1 MILEPTVRK
10 RFIRFSYLVPLAFL
24 AGFLGAASPLP
35 AVEDNPDNSAGGMGV
50 QPSERDQVQPA
61 LDFLQAL
68 LNQGAQQAPAQPD
81 DMQPDP
87 NSFLGDLDFYL
98 QDNAGAWF
106 VMLTKL
112 ALAAFLGLILALVY
126 RATYTGKR
134 KKYNPSLVQSQ
145 LLLSIG
151 GAMIWIVVATSL
163 VRAFGLAGMVGLI
176 RYRTPVRDP
185 KDNVMVFLS
194 MGVGMACGLGQA
206 TAAIVS
212 TGFLTLVLFG
222 IQEFGLGKKKKKKQ
236 KPAPE
241 GSPSLP
247 TEPEEN
253 PPLPTEPK

>member
-1 MILEPTVRK
+1 MILEHTVRK
-10 RFIRFSYLVPLAFL
+10 RFFRFGYLVLLIFL
-24 AGFLGAASPLP
+24 AGFLGAANPVR
-35 AVEDNPDNSAGGMGV
+35 AAETDPDNSAGGMGI
-50 QPSERDQVQPA
+50 QQSERQQVQPA
-61 LDFLQAL
+61 IDFFQAL
-68 LNQGAQQAPAQPD
+68 LNQSGAQQPPPEADP
-81 DMQPDP
+81 MKPDP
-87 NSFLGDLDFYL
+87 NSFLGELDYYL

-112 ALAAFLGLILALVY
+112 SLAAFLGLILALVY

-194 MGVGMACGLGQA
+194 MGIGMACGLGQA
-206 TAAIVS
+206 AAAIVS
-212 TGFLTLVLFG
+212 TGFLTLVLFA
-222 IQEFGLGKKKKKKQ
+222 IQEFGLGKKKKKKE
-236 KPAPE
+236 KVAPE
-241 GSPSLP
+241 ESLP
-247 TEPEEN
+247 LPDEPEDER
-253 PPLPTEPK
+253 